1 MERPLRRDKGG
12 REDPH
17 DNNSLRPDTIT
28 IFTKN
33 IFELAPEHLSAQLSP
48 QRAIIALVAARIVY
62 AVNWLNIGA
71 IFYLMSAD
79 LNSGVSGLGTLA
91 SSFYLGVGTMQ
102 VPGGILAAKWGPKRT
117 VVLGIFVSSSAVL
130 GTSVATAIVQAA
142 ILRFVVGAGMALVFA
157 PSVVLATRFL
167 GGKSGTG
174 VGLIN
179 SAFDVGG
186 LFGLF
191 GWILL
196 ASVTGWRPS
205 LALSGGLGVF
215 TGLLVVALVPKDGE
229 NVRFRFDAGQLGRIL
244 RERNLIL
251 IGLGCLGSN
260 LGSVLISSFMAFYLQ
275 ASLGETAAIAGLVAA
290 MIVVFPIYTSLWGG
304 RLYDHSR
311 RPGRLLIICGLGM
324 TGALLVCAAP
334 TPFAAASGAVLGGVV
349 FGPAFVIAFAAAKD
363 LSKVQREYEGLTVAW
378 VNSISLTGSFW
389 PPLIFSYL
397 AKSFSYSA
405 AWLGGGAMC
414 FLLLIPLYFLKE
426 DQSTLAGSFGSAS
439 GPQPT

>member
-1 MERPLRRDKGG
+1 MSSR
-12 REDPH
+12 
-17 DNNSLRPDTIT
+17 
-28 IFTKN
+28 
-33 IFELAPEHLSAQLSP
+33 LSE
-48 QRAIIALVAARIVY
+48 QRAVVSLISARIVY
-62 AVNWLNIGA
+62 AINWLNIGA
-71 IFYLMSAD
+71 IFYLMSTD

-251 IGLGCLGSN
+251 IGARVSGFEPWQRLDLKLHGLLPSSKSWRDRCDCGSCRRYDCRISN
-260 LGSVLISSFMAFYLQ
+260 LHL
-275 ASLGETAAIAGLVAA
+275 SLGRK
-290 MIVVFPIYTSLWGG
+290 SL
-304 RLYDHSR
+304 
-311 RPGRLLIICGLGM
+311 
-324 TGALLVCAAP
+324 
-334 TPFAAASGAVLGGVV
+334 
-349 FGPAFVIAFAAAKD
+349 
-363 LSKVQREYEGLTVAW
+363 
-378 VNSISLTGSFW
+378 
-389 PPLIFSYL
+389 
-397 AKSFSYSA
+397 
-405 AWLGGGAMC
+405 
-414 FLLLIPLYFLKE
+414 
-426 DQSTLAGSFGSAS
+426 
-439 GPQPT
+439 

>member
-1 MERPLRRDKGG
+1 MSARLR
-12 REDPH
+12 E
-17 DNNSLRPDTIT
+17 
-28 IFTKN
+28 
-33 IFELAPEHLSAQLSP
+33 
-48 QRAIIALVAARIVY
+48 QRAVVSLVAVRIVY
-62 AVNWLNIGA
+62 AINWLNIGA

-79 LNSGVSGLGTLA
+79 LNGGVSGLGTLT

-117 VVLGIFVSSSAVL
+117 VVLGIFISSFAVL
-130 GTSVATAIVQAA
+130 GTSAAAVILQVA
-142 ILRFVVGAGMALVFA
+142 ILRFIVGAGMALVFA

-196 ASVTGWRPS
+196 ASATGWRS
-205 LALSGGLGVF
+205 TLVLSGGLGVF
-215 TGLLVVALVPKDGE
+215 TGLLVIALVPKDGE
-229 NVRFRFDAGQLGRIL
+229 NGQFRFSPGKLVKIL
-244 RERNLIL
+244 RNRNLIL
-251 IGLGCLGSN
+251 LGFGCLGSN

-290 MIVVFPIYTSLWGG
+290 MIVVLPIYTSLWGG
-304 RLYDHSR
+304 RLYDR
-311 RPGRLLIICGLGM
+311 LRKPRRLLIICGLGM
-324 TGALLVCAAP
+324 TGSLLVCAAP
-334 TPFAAASGAVLGGVV
+334 TPFAAASGAVLGGIAV
-349 FGPAFVIAFAAAKD
+349 GPAFTIAFAAAKD
-363 LSKVQREYEGLTVAW
+363 LSSVQKEYEGLTVAW

-397 AKSFSYSA
+397 AKSFNYSA

-414 FLLLIPLYFLKE
+414 FLLLIPLYFLRD
-426 DQSTLAGSFGSAS
+426 DQSGIDRGS
-439 GPQPT
+439 P